1 MTDRRQSPRNGGPR
15 QPDPWPVLAGQ
26 LVGLLAEVA
35 GSAPAAE
42 HDPRFCR
49 VCPLCRAVTQLRQV
63 RPDLADQVTA
73 AAAGIAVA
81 LQALVRPL
89 VPAGPDW
96 PALRTG
102 PPTGSATGPATGPG
116 PEAQQPERPDPDP
129 EPVWPWTVR
138 PPIEKI
144 DNAD

>member
-1 MTDRRQSPRNGGPR
+1 MTDRGQGPRNGGPR
-15 QPDPWPVLAGQ
+15 PPDPWPALAGQ
-26 LVGLLAEVA
+26 LIGLLAEVA

-63 RPDLADQVTA
+63 RPDLADQVTT

-89 VPAGPDW
+89 VPTGPDW
-96 PALRTG
+96 PALRTV
-102 PPTGSATGPATGPG
+102 PATSTGPEPQ
-116 PEAQQPERPDPDP
+116 QQPERPDPDP
-129 EPVWPWTVR
+129 EPAWPWTVR

-144 DNAD
+144 EIAD